1 REQRERV
8 DARNRLEQY
17 LFQVKSALSDYDDR
31 SSANQLITENLSW
44 IDNNQMAEKSEY
56 EDKLNE
62 VQNILGK
69 FMAKLHGQGEQNQQ
83 QPNQGCGQQYG
94 QQFNNDGP
102 RVEEVD

>member
-1 REQRERV
+1 SQDEIQRMLDEAKKYEAEDREQRERV

-17 LFQVKSALSDYDDR
+17 LFQIKSALSDYGDKLPADDR

-69 FMAKLHGQGEQNQQ
+69 KVMSCK
-83 QPNQGCGQQYG
+83 
-94 QQFNNDGP
+94 
-102 RVEEVD
+102 